1 MWRMSPGDR
10 AEGVGRLRRAVAAIE
25 GRREAAP
32 TRATARL
39 PLTRALDR
47 ALGGGL
53 AADGLHEIAPAGPAD
68 GAAAMG
74 FALALAARFMAARG
88 RAAIVMAEDFA
99 LAEMGALY
107 GPGLAAFGLD
117 LSRLVFVRAPD
128 APALFQAMED
138 ALKSGAPAAVIG
150 EAWRLKSYDLAASRR
165 LLLAARAGGAPA
177 LLTAASAYGAAD
189 GFSSAAET
197 RFEIAAAPSAHLAA
211 AGGRGLPGRPSF
223 WARIIKARLSA
234 AGSALGL
241 DTERKF
247 RLVWRSEEQKF
258 DEPAFPLSLAAAAAD
273 GSRADRVAR

>member
-1 MWRMSPGDR
+1 MSPGDR
-10 AEGVGRLRRAVAAIE
+10 AEGVARLRCAVAAIE
-25 GRREAAP
+25 GRRAAAP
-32 TRATARL
+32 ARAAGRL

-53 AADGLHEIAPAGPAD
+53 AADGLHEIAPASPAD
-68 GAAAMG
+68 GSAAMG
-74 FALALAARFMAARG
+74 FALALAARFMAVRG

-197 RFEIAAAPSAHLAA
+197 RFEIAAAPSAHLAFGRRRA
-211 AGGRGLPGRPSF
+211 RPARRAGLRRPPGQGAHRRRRRGAGRRSDANLPPY
-223 WARIIKARLSA
+223 
-234 AGSALGL
+234 
-241 DTERKF
+241 
-247 RLVWRSEEQKF
+247 
-258 DEPAFPLSLAAAAAD
+258 LA
-273 GSRADRVAR
+273 SRGVEF

>member
-1 MWRMSPGDR
+1 MWRMSLGDR
-10 AEGVGRLRRAVAAIE
+10 AEGVARLRRAVAAIE
-25 GRREAAP
+25 GRREAALP
-32 TRATARL
+32 RAAVRL

-53 AADGLHEIAPAGPAD
+53 AADGLHEIAPASPAD
-68 GAAAMG
+68 GSAAMG
-74 FALALAARFMAARG
+74 FALALAARFMAVRG

-117 LSRLVFVRAPD
+117 LGQLVFVRAPD

-197 RFEIAAAPSAHLAA
+197 RFEIAAAPSAHLPSAG
-211 AGGRGLPGRPSF
+211 GGRGLPGAPAFAVRLVK
-223 WARIIKARLSA
+223 ARIG
-234 AGSALGL
+234 AGGAGQGA
-241 DTERKF
+241 DPTRIF
-247 RLVWRSEEQKF
+247 RLTWRAEELSF
-258 DEPAFPLSLAAAAAD
+258 DEPTLSLPVAATAD
-273 GSRADRVAR
+273 DRPRATRA

>member
-1 MWRMSPGDR
+1 MSLGDR
-10 AEGVGRLRRAVAAIE
+10 SEGVARLRCAVAAIE

-32 TRATARL
+32 TRAVARL

-53 AADGLHEIAPAGPAD
+53 AADGLHEIAPASPAD

-74 FALALAARFMAARG
+74 FALALAARFMAVRG

-165 LLLAARAGGAPA
+165 LLLA
-177 LLTAASAYGAAD
+177 YGAAEA
-189 GFSSAAET
+189 FSSAAET
-197 RFEIAAAPSAHLAA
+197 RFEIAAAPSAHLAS
-211 AGGRGLPGRPSF
+211 AGCGRGLPGAPAFAVRLVK
-223 WARIIKARLSA
+223 ARIG
-234 AGSALGL
+234 AGGAGQGA
-241 DTERKF
+241 DPTRTF
-247 RLVWRSEEQKF
+247 RLVWKAEELSF
-258 DEPAFPLSLAAAAAD
+258 DEPTLSLPVVAAAD
-273 GSRADRVAR
+273 DRPRATRA